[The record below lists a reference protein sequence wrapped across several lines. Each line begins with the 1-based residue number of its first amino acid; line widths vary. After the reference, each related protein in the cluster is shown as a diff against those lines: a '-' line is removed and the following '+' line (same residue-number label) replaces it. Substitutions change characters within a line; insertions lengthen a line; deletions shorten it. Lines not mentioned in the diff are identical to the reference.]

1 MKVLFE
7 LRTRGLT
14 SHGLTLQEFGMS
26 ENRLTK
32 YQKTNRE
39 REARMGW
46 GEGRGKDREIGKRG
60 RKGAKALENVS

>member
-32 YQKTNRE
+32 CLKKLIEKE
-39 REARMGW
+39 RQGLG
-46 GEGRGKDREIGKRG
+46 GEGEDREIGKRR
-60 RKGAKALENVS
+60 RKGTKALENVS

>member
-32 YQKTNRE
+32 CLKKLIKKE
-39 REARMGW
+39 RQGW
-46 GEGRGKDREIGKRG
+46 GGGEDREIGKRR
-60 RKGAKALENVS
+60 RKGTKALENVS

>member
-32 YQKTNRE
+32 CLKKLIKKE
-39 REARMGW
+39 RQGW
-46 GEGRGKDREIGKRG
+46 GGEDREIGKRR
-60 RKGAKALENVS
+60 RKGTKALENVS

>member
-32 YQKTNRE
+32 CLKKLIEKE
-39 REARMGW
+39 RL
-46 GEGRGKDREIGKRG
+46 GRGVKGKKKGQGDREEGK
-60 RKGAKALENVS
+60 KGNNGFGNVS

>member
-32 YQKTNRE
+32 CLKKLIEKERWRVGERKEERTGRE
-39 REARMGW
+39 VR
-46 GEGRGKDREIGKRG
+46 GEGMG
-60 RKGAKALENVS
+60 

>member
-32 YQKTNRE
+32 CLKKLIEKE
-39 REARMGW
+39 RQGLGG
-46 GEGRGKDREIGKRG
+46 GEDREIGKRR
-60 RKGAKALENVS
+60 RKGTKALENVS

>member
-32 YQKTNRE
+32 CLKKLIEKE
-39 REARMGW
+39 RQRAGGAG
-46 GEGRGKDREIGKRG
+46 GEKGKGQGDR
-60 RKGAKALENVS
+60 